1 MIRQITAHEAYPM
14 LMQQSYRPMDTKA
27 LTATMRILDQLKG
40 IMNFYE
46 LHCNI
51 SKEAVEVAYNGMK
64 SD

>member
-1 MIRQITAHEAYPM
+1 M